1 MNNRLENLRELN
13 DLSKKEFSSI
23 LGVSD
28 SIYARWENGID
39 FIPTKRL
46 CQIAS
51 YYKVNIDYILGL
63 SNKKITINSDDI
75 DINIISNRI
84 KEIRNDMNESL
95 RVFALR
101 LNTSGSTWHAYEKG
115 KVLILGSFLYQI
127 CKSYNYSADWILGRT
142 NEKFIH

>member
-1 MNNRLENLRELN
+1 MNNRLENLRELS

-39 FIPTKRL
+39 FIPTRRL
-46 CQIAS
+46 YQIAS

-63 SNKKITINSDDI
+63 TNKKITIISDDM
-75 DINIISNRI
+75 DINIISKRV

-95 RVFALR
+95 RIFALR
-101 LNTSGSTWHAYEKG
+101 LNTSGSTWYAYENG
-115 KVLILGSFLYQI
+115 NVLILGAFLYQI